1 MQENNNINTNKFE
14 KKEENQIII
23 NQKDDNS
30 EDSKMENLNNHNED
44 LMNVENKEKK
54 KEEEEI
60 STKENKIIQIPKQEE
75 IIVNN
80 KEQKNNQN
88 NIKEIEKS
96 KIEIPEHLKREYDI
110 LFEII
115 KTKDK
120 NKFEQFLNF
129 KKYFDPTPI
138 SDEIDK
144 KAKILKQVLL
154 ENIYLKN
161 SISSN
166 TESSLNLNKE
176 NGILESKLEE
186 MIWKIGHF
194 NEVLSEQK
202 IKTMELKDR
211 LGEFENS
218 NNNFFISNQG
228 LA

>member
-88 NIKEIEKS
+88 NIKEIEKP

>member
-1 MQENNNINTNKFE
+1 MLKI
-14 KKEENQIII
+14 KK
-23 NQKDDNS
+23 
-30 EDSKMENLNNHNED
+30 
-44 LMNVENKEKK
+44 KK

-166 TESSLNLNKE
+166 TESSLDLNKE
-176 NGILESKLEE
+176 NGILESKLDE

-202 IKTMELKDR
+202 IKTMELKDK
-211 LGEFENS
+211 LSEFENS
-218 NNNFFISNQG
+218 NNNLYISNQG

>member
-1 MQENNNINTNKFE
+1 
-14 KKEENQIII
+14 
-23 NQKDDNS
+23 
-30 EDSKMENLNNHNED
+30 MENLNNQQED
-44 LMNVENKEKK
+44 LMNVENKKENK
-54 KEEEEI
+54 KEEI
-60 STKENKIIQIPKQEE
+60 SNKENNIVHIPKKEE
-75 IIVNN
+75 IIINN
-80 KEQKNNQN
+80 VEEKNNQN

-166 TESSLNLNKE
+166 TESSLDLNKE

-202 IKTMELKDR
+202 IKTMELKDK
-211 LGEFENS
+211 LSEFENS
-218 NNNFFISNQG
+218 NNNVYISNQG

>member
-75 IIVNN
+75 LIVNN
-80 KEQKNNQN
+80 VEQKNNQN
-88 NIKEIEKS
+88 IIKEIEKP

>member
-1 MQENNNINTNKFE
+1 M
-14 KKEENQIII
+14 
-23 NQKDDNS
+23 D
-30 EDSKMENLNNHNED
+30 NLNNHNEY
-44 LMNVENKEKK
+44 LMNVENKEENK
-54 KEEEEI
+54 KEEI
-60 STKENKIIQIPKQEE
+60 SNKENNIVPIPKKEE
-75 IIVNN
+75 IIINN
-80 KEQKNNQN
+80 VEEKNNQN
-88 NIKEIEKS
+88 NIQEIEIP

-110 LFEII
+110 LLEII

-120 NKFEQFLNF
+120 NKFEEFLNF
-129 KKYFDPTPI
+129 KKYFEPTPK

-166 TESSLNLNKE
+166 TESSLDLKKE

-202 IKTMELKDR
+202 IKTMELKDK
-211 LGEFENS
+211 LSEFDNS
-218 NNNFFISNQG
+218 NNNFYISNQG

>member
-30 EDSKMENLNNHNED
+30 EDSKMENLNNHNE
-44 LMNVENKEKK
+44 
-54 KEEEEI
+54 
-60 STKENKIIQIPKQEE
+60 
-75 IIVNN
+75 
-80 KEQKNNQN
+80 EQKNNQN